1 MGRVDF
7 SEMPCSVARTL
18 EAIGDRWSLLIVRDA
33 FYGLRRFD
41 EFTTDLGIARNVLTD
56 RLGKLVDQ
64 GIFERVPYED
74 RPPRYEYVLTPRG
87 RDLLGV
93 VLAMAAWGDRWTT
106 DDPEPPVQFDH
117 RACGATAITPTVV
130 CDHCGEPLTLGEVRA
145 HPAPVTGARPL
156 ASSMTDRRA

>member
-41 EFTTDLGIARNVLTD
+41 EFTADLGIARNVLAD

-64 GIFERVPYED
+64 GVFDKVAYED
-74 RPPRYEYVLTPRG
+74 RPPRHEYVLTAKG

-93 VLAMAAWGDRWTT
+93 VLAMSAWGDRWEA
-106 DDPEPPVQFDH
+106 DAGEAPVTFDH
-117 RACGATAITPTVV
+117 RSCGGRGITPEVT
-130 CDHCGEPLTLGEVRA
+130 CSDCGDPLRLGDVRA
-145 HPAPVTGARPL
+145 RPVPVSGARPL
-156 ASSMTDRRA
+156 ESSLAPR

>member
-7 SEMPCSVARTL
+7 SEMPCTVAKTL

-41 EFTTDLGIARNVLTD
+41 EFTADLGIARNVLTD
-56 RLGKLVDQ
+56 RLAKLVEQ
-64 GIFERVPYED
+64 GIFAKVAYEERPL
-74 RPPRYEYVLTPRG
+74 RHEYVLTEKG

-106 DDPEPPVQFDH
+106 DDEPPVQFDH
-117 RACGATAITPTVV
+117 RRCGAHGITPTVV
-130 CDHCGEPLTLGEVRA
+130 CDACGEPLVLGEVRA
-145 HPAPVTGARPL
+145 HPSPVTGAR
-156 ASSMTDRRA
+156 STDRSMAASGG